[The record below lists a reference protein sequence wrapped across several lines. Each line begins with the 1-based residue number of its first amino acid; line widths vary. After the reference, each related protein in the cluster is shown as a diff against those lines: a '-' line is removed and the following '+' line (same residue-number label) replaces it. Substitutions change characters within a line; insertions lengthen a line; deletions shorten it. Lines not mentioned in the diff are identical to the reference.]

1 MGLIEE
7 VTMNAA
13 IQVIDIKKSFR
24 VKGKGKPIEAVRGV
38 SLSVTRGEVFGFLGP
53 NGAGKTT
60 CQRMLTT
67 LLPIDSGTALIAGI
81 DVGAKPH
88 EVRKRIGYVSQLG
101 GADQQ
106 ASGRENLYLAGRLY
120 GLKPPDVKKKIGEL
134 SRLLDLEELL
144 DRIVRTYSGGQKRRL
159 EIALGI
165 IHEPE
170 ILFMDEPTT
179 GLDPQNRARLW
190 THISALREKGMT
202 IFLTTHYLEEADALA
217 GRLAIMDH
225 GQIVAEG
232 TPAALKREI
241 SGDVV
246 QLRFKTRPAAGLF
259 EGLAYVNEV
268 SWQEDTAFLYV
279 GDGAAALPRIFDL
292 IKERGAELDTITL
305 SAPSLDDVFLKK
317 TGRSLRDTGKEIR

>member
-1 MGLIEE
+1 
-7 VTMNAA
+7 MNAA
-13 IQVIDIKKSFR
+13 IQAVDLKKSFR
-24 VKGKGKPIEAVRGV
+24 AKGKSKTVEAVRGV
-38 SLSVTRGEVFGFLGP
+38 SLSVEKGEIFGFLGP

-67 LLPIDSGTALIAGI
+67 LLPIDSGSASIAGI
-81 DVGAKPH
+81 DVRAKPH
-88 EVRKRIGYVSQLG
+88 EVRRRIGYVSQLG

-106 ASGRENLYLAGRLY
+106 ATGRENLYLSGRLY
-120 GLKPPDVKKKIGEL
+120 GMKRQDVKGKIAEL

-179 GLDPQNRARLW
+179 GLDPQNRANLW
-190 THISALREKGMT
+190 THISKLKEKGMT

-217 GRLAIMDH
+217 DRLAIMDY

-232 TPAALKREI
+232 TPAALKRQI
-241 SGDVV
+241 SGDVI
-246 QLRFKTRPAAGLF
+246 QMRFKTRPAGNLFDGL
-259 EGLAYVNEV
+259 EYVNEV
-268 SWQEDTAFLYV
+268 TWQEDTAFLYV
-279 GDGAAALPRIFDL
+279 NDGAVALPRIFEL
-292 IKERGAELDTITL
+292 IKKRDAELDTISL
-305 SAPSLDDVFLKK
+305 AAPSLDDVFLKK
-317 TGRSLRDTGKEIR
+317 TGRTLRDTGKDAA